1 MVNSL
6 SNKLKKILSLK
17 MKDIDYEEELEK
29 FYDFEMEIKSI
40 ADCRMAIAELNEQE
54 DLLKK
59 IKMKIKMDI
68 KNIKSSYLNERANI
82 RDKYD
87 PNKTLSLMDSLKSPF
102 GSNRYKDM
110 KKLENKRSKDL
121 EYFNELQIIAENLLE
136 QTQDI
141 REEVQKLMKEM
152 LGNF

>member
-1 MVNSL
+1 
-6 SNKLKKILSLK
+6 
-17 MKDIDYEEELEK
+17 MKDIDYGAELEK
-29 FYDFEMEIKSI
+29 FYDFEMEITSI

-68 KNIKSSYLNERANI
+68 NNVKSSYLNERANI

-87 PNKTLSLMDSLKSPF
+87 PNKTPSLMDSLKSPF
-102 GSNRYKDM
+102 GSNRHKDM
-110 KKLENKRSKDL
+110 KKLENKRSKNL
-121 EYFNELQIIAENLLE
+121 EYFNEFQIIAENLLE
-136 QTQDI
+136 QTQEI